1 MKFFL
6 SFPQDFPYVL
16 IGRNRSN
23 DPYLYWGGRQNQ
35 ALFPWNPLTSVHIM
49 NSATK
54 ELIEIFART
63 NNHQEMEVLFRE
75 IFTPSEIATLTLRWE
90 LLKDLYEGK
99 TQRKIA
105 AEHKISLCKIT
116 RGSKLLKARGSY
128 LKKVLDQ
135 LYSADSAE

>member
-1 MKFFL
+1 
-6 SFPQDFPYVL
+6 
-16 IGRNRSN
+16 
-23 DPYLYWGGRQNQ
+23 
-35 ALFPWNPLTSVHIM
+35 M

-116 RGSKLLKARGSY
+116 RGSRLLKTRGSY
-128 LKKVLDQ
+128 LKKVLDE
-135 LYSADSAE
+135 LHTVNSGD